1 MDVLD
6 YILRECV
13 EVKKSYGKI
22 ENMLLTALVRIVAQA
37 TALGCILPGS
47 SRRLKN
53 GHINK

>member
-1 MDVLD
+1 MDVLN

-22 ENMLLTALVRIVAQA
+22 ENMLLTLVRIVAQA